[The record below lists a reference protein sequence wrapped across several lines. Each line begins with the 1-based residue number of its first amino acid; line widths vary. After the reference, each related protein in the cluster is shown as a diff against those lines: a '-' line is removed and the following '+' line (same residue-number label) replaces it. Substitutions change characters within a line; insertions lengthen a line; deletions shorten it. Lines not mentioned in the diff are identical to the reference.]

1 MTVASSGTVAG
12 LVNVNGGTIV
22 LGSGAFAATGGNGA
36 STMIMTITNGS
47 MYSTNGGNFAIAQR
61 GAGTVTLTGGLL
73 QCGNLV
79 PATGQTAGGNGV
91 VNLNGGTLIC
101 TNISVGSAGANAWGT
116 VNYNGGTLKPGT
128 NSTAFFTRLNLA
140 PITNQVQVGGAIID
154 TAGFGITFN
163 SPLITDPALGGAQDG
178 GLTKLGAGTLT
189 LSAANSYNG
198 TTTIGNGTLL
208 VSGSLD
214 VGDVNVGANGTLAGT
229 GTIGGQVTVTGT
241 LAPGT
246 TAATGKLTVSSNVT
260 LNATGTNVMKLNQTG
275 ATNDVLSIT
284 GTLTYG
290 GTLSL
295 TNLSGT
301 LTASS
306 TFKLFSAGTYSGAFT
321 RLLPSTPGSGL
332 GWNTNT
338 LSTDGI
344 LRVVAT
350 VNTTPTNITA
360 VVSGNQLNLSWPAD
374 HTGWRLQVQTNTVSV
389 GLRSNWVDVA
399 GSTTVNSVSVTINP
413 ANGSVFFRM
422 VYP

>member
-1 MTVASSGTVAG
+1 
-12 LVNVNGGTIV
+12 
-22 LGSGAFAATGGNGA
+22 
-36 STMIMTITNGS
+36 
-47 MYSTNGGNFAIAQR
+47 
-61 GAGTVTLTGGLL
+61 
-73 QCGNLV
+73 
-79 PATGQTAGGNGV
+79 
-91 VNLNGGTLIC
+91 
-101 TNISVGSAGANAWGT
+101 